1 MILNY
6 GNGSFDLQII
16 VEGWRFIYHS
26 YCVANQFQ
34 LLEMLVGASRG
45 VSHRPP
51 GQIELFH
58 RDMPYVDP
66 AWETKVSLFDRPNDR
81 LLRSIPSPAE
91 NQSADV
97 TLRMYCPWDFSASS
111 SAETWVFAATEW
123 GIITNTVLQAIGVKS
138 IAQTPVNSEV
148 KIITPSAWS
157 KAGLIRSGVEGDR
170 IAVVPLGVDPQIYY
184 PVSGDRRQLLRESF
198 GWSNYFIFL
207 NIGGQTD
214 RKGIRPLLKAFAA
227 VVDKYPDA
235 RLVLKGSELLY
246 PSRNEIAEA
255 CRVVL
260 DDAERARV
268 LPRLIYTGSQLSFAQ
283 IAELYQAADVYV
295 SAYLAEG
302 FNLPVL
308 EAAACGLPVI
318 CTEGGPTDDFT
329 RSDFALRIE
338 SKFTAVVI
346 EGETL
351 FMLAPEW
358 EHLTDL
364 MQRAIE
370 LYTLWHIEQRPAA
383 PCRRARSERS
393 RKRQLRPVQR
403 PRSPDLRRR
412 WRYLLVSRHQDP
424 HCRHQHA

>member
-1 MILNY
+1 M
-6 GNGSFDLQII
+6 QII

-34 LLEMLVGASRG
+34 LLEMLD
-45 VSHRPP
+45 RPR

-81 LLRSIPSPAE
+81 LLRSIPSPAV
-91 NQSADV
+91 NQPADV
-97 TLRMYCPWDFSASS
+97 TLRMHCPWDFSASS

-123 GIITNTVLQAIGVKS
+123 GIITSTVLQAIGVRS
-138 IAQTPVNSEV
+138 IAQTAVNSET

-246 PSRNEIAEA
+246 PSRDEIAEA

-318 CTEGGPTDDFT
+318 CTAGGPTDDFT

-370 LYTLWHIEQRPAA
+370 QPEIAA
-383 PCRRARSERS
+383 RARVAGPGFMADNFTWRRS
-393 RKRQLRPVQR
+393 VDRLLEVMGGYRKSDDKSIFEPIIL
-403 PRSPDLRRR
+403 
-412 WRYLLVSRHQDP
+412 
-424 HCRHQHA
+424 

>member
-1 MILNY
+1 MK
-6 GNGSFDLQII
+6 II

-34 LLEMLVGASRG
+34 LLEMLVG
-45 VSHRPP
+45 VSHRPR

-58 RDMPYVDP
+58 RDMPYVDS
-66 AWETKVSLFDRPNDR
+66 AWETKVSLFDRPNDA
-81 LLRSIPSPAE
+81 LLRSIPSPAA

-97 TLRMYCPWDFSASS
+97 TLRMYCPWNFAASS

-138 IAQTPVNSEV
+138 IAQTAVNSEA

-184 PVSGDRRQLLRESF
+184 PVSGDRRQLLRQSF

-227 VVDKYPDA
+227 VADKYPHA

-246 PSRNEIAEA
+246 PSRDEIAEA

-268 LPRLIYTGSQLSFAQ
+268 LPRLIYTGSQLSFAR

-295 SAYLAEG
+295 SPYLAEG

-318 CTEGGPTDDFT
+318 CTAGGPTDDFT

-338 SKFTAVVI
+338 SKFTAVAI
-346 EGETL
+346 GGETL

-364 MQRAIE
+364 MRRAIE
-370 LYTLWHIEQRPAA
+370 QPGIAA
-383 PCRRARSERS
+383 KARVAGPGFVADNFTWRRSVDRLLEVVGGDK
-393 RKRQLRPVQR
+393 KREEKSIFEPIIL
-403 PRSPDLRRR
+403 
-412 WRYLLVSRHQDP
+412 
-424 HCRHQHA
+424 

>member
-1 MILNY
+1 M
-6 GNGSFDLQII
+6 QII

-34 LLEMLVGASRG
+34 LLEMHARRSYPVGN
-45 VSHRPP
+45 RPR

-58 RDMPYVDP
+58 RDMPYIDA
-66 AWETKVSLFDRPNDR
+66 AWETKISLFDRPNET
-81 LLRSIPSPAE
+81 LLRSIKSPAA

-97 TLRMYCPWDFSASS
+97 TLRMYCPWDFSGSS
-111 SAETWVFAATEW
+111 SAATWVFAATEW
-123 GIITNTVLQAIGVKS
+123 GIVTSTVLQAMGVKS
-138 IAQTPVNSEV
+138 IAQTPVNSET

-157 KAGLIRSGVEGDR
+157 KAGLIRSGVEADR
-170 IAVVPLGVDPQIYY
+170 IAVVPLGVDPKIYY
-184 PVSGDRRQLLRESF
+184 PVSGDRRQSLRQSF

-246 PSRNEIAEA
+246 PSRHEIAEA
-255 CRVVL
+255 SRVVL

-283 IAELYQAADVYV
+283 IAEFYQAADAYV
-295 SAYLAEG
+295 SPYLAEG

-318 CTEGGPTDDFT
+318 CTQGGPTDDFT

-338 SKFTAVVI
+338 SKLTAVASD
-346 EGETL
+346 GETL
-351 FMLAPEW
+351 FILAPEW

-364 MQRAIE
+364 MRIAIE
-370 LYTLWHIEQRPAA
+370 QPGIAA
-383 PCRRARSERS
+383 KARFAGPGFVAENFTWRRVVDRLFEVMGGDK
-393 RKRQLRPVQR
+393 KREEKSIFEPIIL
-403 PRSPDLRRR
+403 
-412 WRYLLVSRHQDP
+412 
-424 HCRHQHA
+424 

>member
-1 MILNY
+1 MIIRLIFNSKSE
-6 GNGSFDLQII
+6 SFELQII

-34 LLEMLVGASRG
+34 LLEMHARRSYPVGSR
-45 VSHRPP
+45 RR

-58 RDMPYVDP
+58 RDMPYIDA
-66 AWETKVSLFDRPNDR
+66 AWETKISLFDRPNET
-81 LLRSIPSPAE
+81 LLRSIKNPAV

-97 TLRMYCPWDFSASS
+97 TLRMYCPWDFSASR
-111 SAETWVFAATEW
+111 SAQTWVFAATEW
-123 GIITNTVLQAIGVKS
+123 GIVTSSVLQAMGVKS
-138 IAQTPVNSEV
+138 IAETPVNSET

-157 KAGLIRSGVEGDR
+157 KAGLIRSGVGADR

-184 PVSGDRRQLLRESF
+184 PAAGDRRQSLRESF

-246 PSRNEIAEA
+246 PSRDEIAEA

-260 DDAERARV
+260 NDAERARV

-283 IAELYQAADVYV
+283 IAEFYQAADAYV
-295 SAYLAEG
+295 SPYLAEG

-318 CTEGGPTDDFT
+318 CTAGGPTDDFT
-329 RSDFALRIE
+329 RSNFAQRIE
-338 SKFTAVVI
+338 STFKAVASD
-346 EGETL
+346 GETL
-351 FMLAPEW
+351 FILAPEW

-364 MQRAIE
+364 MQGAIE
-370 LYTLWHIEQRPAA
+370 QPGIAAKARVAGPAFVA
-383 PCRRARSERS
+383 ENFTWRRVVDRLLEVMGGDKKREERS
-393 RKRQLRPVQR
+393 IFEPIIL
-403 PRSPDLRRR
+403 
-412 WRYLLVSRHQDP
+412 
-424 HCRHQHA
+424 

>member
-1 MILNY
+1 
-6 GNGSFDLQII
+6 
-16 VEGWRFIYHS
+16 
-26 YCVANQFQ
+26 
-34 LLEMLVGASRG
+34 
-45 VSHRPP
+45 
-51 GQIELFH
+51 
-58 RDMPYVDP
+58 MPYVDA
-66 AWETKVSLFDRPNDR
+66 AWETKVSLFDRPNET

-97 TLRMYCPWDFSASS
+97 TLRMYCPWDFAASS

-123 GIITNTVLQAIGVKS
+123 GIITPTVLQAIGVRS

-157 KAGLIRSGVEGDR
+157 KAGLIRSGVEADR
-170 IAVVPLGVDPQIYY
+170 IAVVPLGVDPHIYY
-184 PVSGDRRQLLRESF
+184 PVSGDRRQLLRQSF

-246 PSRNEIAEA
+246 PSRDEIAEA

-268 LPRLIYTGSQLSFAQ
+268 LPRLIYTGSQLSFAR

-318 CTEGGPTDDFT
+318 CTAGGPTDDFT

-338 SKFTAVVI
+338 SKFTAVEI
-346 EGETL
+346 EG
-351 FMLAPEW
+351 
-358 EHLTDL
+358 
-364 MQRAIE
+364 
-370 LYTLWHIEQRPAA
+370 
-383 PCRRARSERS
+383 
-393 RKRQLRPVQR
+393 
-403 PRSPDLRRR
+403 
-412 WRYLLVSRHQDP
+412 
-424 HCRHQHA
+424 

>member
-1 MILNY
+1 M
-6 GNGSFDLQII
+6 QII

-34 LLEMLVGASRG
+34 LLEMLVGVSRG

-111 SAETWVFAATEW
+111 STETWVFAATEW
-123 GIITNTVLQAIGVKS
+123 GIITSTVLQAIGVRS
-138 IAQTPVNSEV
+138 IAQTPVNSET

-246 PSRNEIAEA
+246 PSRDEIAEA

-260 DDAERARV
+260 GDAERARV

-295 SAYLAEG
+295 SPYLAEG

-318 CTEGGPTDDFT
+318 CTAGGPTDDFT

-370 LYTLWHIEQRPAA
+370 QPGIAA
-383 PCRRARSERS
+383 RARVAGPGFVADNFTWGRS
-393 RKRQLRPVQR
+393 VDRLLEVMGGNKRRVEKSIFEPIIL
-403 PRSPDLRRR
+403 
-412 WRYLLVSRHQDP
+412 
-424 HCRHQHA
+424 

>member
-1 MILNY
+1 
-6 GNGSFDLQII
+6 LQII

-26 YCVANQFQ
+26 YCIVNQFQ
-34 LLEMLVGASRG
+34 LLEMLARPRG
-45 VSHRPP
+45 E
-51 GQIELFH
+51 IELFH
-58 RDMPYVDP
+58 RDMPYIDA
-66 AWETKVSLFDRPNDR
+66 AWETKISLFDRPKET
-81 LLRSIPSPAE
+81 LLRSIPNPGE
-91 NQSADV
+91 NQSGGV
-97 TLRMYCPWDFSASS
+97 TLRMHCPWDFSASS
-111 SAETWVFAATEW
+111 SAQTWVFAATEW
-123 GIITNTVLQAIGVKS
+123 GVITRSVLDAIGVRS
-138 IAQTPVNSEV
+138 IVQTPVNSEV

-170 IAVVPLGVDPQIYY
+170 IAVVPLGVDPEIYY
-184 PVSGDRRQLLRESF
+184 PVSGEKRQLLRESF

-246 PSRNEIAEA
+246 PSRDDIAEA

-260 DDAERARV
+260 NEAERARV

-308 EAAACGLPVI
+308 EAAACGLPII

-338 SKFTAVVI
+338 SKFTAVVTD
-346 EGETL
+346 GETL

-370 LYTLWHIEQRPAA
+370 QPEIAA
-383 PCRRARSERS
+383 RARVAGPGFVADNFTWGRS
-393 RKRQLRPVQR
+393 VDR
-403 PRSPDLRRR
+403 
-412 WRYLLVSRHQDP
+412 LLEVMGGNKKGEKKSIFEP
-424 HCRHQHA
+424 IIL

>member
-1 MILNY
+1 
-6 GNGSFDLQII
+6 
-16 VEGWRFIYHS
+16 
-26 YCVANQFQ
+26 
-34 LLEMLVGASRG
+34 MLVGVSRG

-58 RDMPYVDP
+58 RDTPYVDA

-81 LLRSIPSPAE
+81 LLRSIPSPRE

-97 TLRMYCPWDFSASS
+97 TLRMHCPWDFAASS
-111 SAETWVFAATEW
+111 STETWVFAATEW
-123 GIITNTVLQAIGVKS
+123 GIITSTVLQAIGVKS

-170 IAVVPLGVDPQIYY
+170 IAVVPLGVDPHIYY

-246 PSRNEIAEA
+246 PSRDEIAEA

-260 DDAERARV
+260 NDAERARV

-283 IAELYQAADVYV
+283 IAEIYQAADVYV

-308 EAAACGLPVI
+308 EAVACGLPVI

-338 SKFTAVVI
+338 SKLTAVVI

-370 LYTLWHIEQRPAA
+370 QPGIAA
-383 PCRRARSERS
+383 RARVADPGFVADNFSWGRSVDRLLEVMGGDKRSEEKS
-393 RKRQLRPVQR
+393 IFEPIIL
-403 PRSPDLRRR
+403 
-412 WRYLLVSRHQDP
+412 
-424 HCRHQHA
+424 

>member
-1 MILNY
+1 M
-6 GNGSFDLQII
+6 QII

-26 YCVANQFQ
+26 YCIVNQFQ
-34 LLEMLVGASRG
+34 LLEMLARPRG
-45 VSHRPP
+45 E
-51 GQIELFH
+51 IELFH
-58 RDMPYVDP
+58 RDMPYIDA
-66 AWETKVSLFDRPNDR
+66 AWETKISLFDRPKET
-81 LLRSIPSPAE
+81 LLRSIPNPGE
-91 NQSADV
+91 NQSGGV
-97 TLRMYCPWDFSASS
+97 TLRMHCPWDFSASS
-111 SAETWVFAATEW
+111 SAQTWVFAATEW
-123 GIITNTVLQAIGVKS
+123 GVITRSVLDAIGVRS
-138 IAQTPVNSEV
+138 IVQTPVNSEV

-170 IAVVPLGVDPQIYY
+170 IAVVPLGVDPEIYY

-246 PSRNEIAEA
+246 PSRDDIAEA

-260 DDAERARV
+260 NEAERARV

-308 EAAACGLPVI
+308 EAAACGLPII

-370 LYTLWHIEQRPAA
+370 QPEIAA
-383 PCRRARSERS
+383 RARVAGPRFVADNFTWGRS
-393 RKRQLRPVQR
+393 VDR
-403 PRSPDLRRR
+403 
-412 WRYLLVSRHQDP
+412 LLEVMGGNKKGEKKSIFEP
-424 HCRHQHA
+424 IIL

>member
-1 MILNY
+1 M
-6 GNGSFDLQII
+6 QII

-34 LLEMLVGASRG
+34 LLEMLD
-45 VSHRPP
+45 RPP

-66 AWETKVSLFDRPNDR
+66 AWETKISLFDRPNDR
-81 LLRSIPSPAE
+81 LLHSIPSPAE

-97 TLRMYCPWDFSASS
+97 TLRMHCPWDFSASS
-111 SAETWVFAATEW
+111 STETWVFAATEW
-123 GIITNTVLQAIGVKS
+123 GIVTSTVLQAIGVRS
-138 IAQTPVNSEV
+138 IAETPVNSET

-184 PVSGDRRQLLRESF
+184 PLSGDRRQLLRQSF

-246 PSRNEIAEA
+246 PSRDEIAEA

-268 LPRLIYTGSQLSFAQ
+268 LPRLIYTGSQLSFAR

-318 CTEGGPTDDFT
+318 CTAGGPTDDFT

-346 EGETL
+346 EAETL

-370 LYTLWHIEQRPAA
+370 QPGIAA
-383 PCRRARSERS
+383 RARVAGPGFVADNFTWRRSVDRLLEVMGGYRKSEDKS
-393 RKRQLRPVQR
+393 IFEPIIL
-403 PRSPDLRRR
+403 
-412 WRYLLVSRHQDP
+412 
-424 HCRHQHA
+424 

>member
-1 MILNY
+1 M
-6 GNGSFDLQII
+6 QII

-34 LLEMLVGASRG
+34 LLEMLD
-45 VSHRPP
+45 RPR

-58 RDMPYVDP
+58 RDMPYIDP
-66 AWETKVSLFDRPNDR
+66 AWKTKISLFDRPNET
-81 LLRSIPSPAE
+81 LLRSIKSPAV

-97 TLRMYCPWDFSASS
+97 TLRMYCPWNFWASS

-123 GIITNTVLQAIGVKS
+123 GIITRRGLKAIGVKS
-138 IAQTPVNSEV
+138 IAETQVNSEV
-148 KIITPSAWS
+148 KIITPSEWS
-157 KAGLIRSGVEGDR
+157 KAGLIRSGVEADR
-170 IAVVPLGVDPQIYY
+170 IAVVPLGVDPKIYY
-184 PVSGDRRQLLRESF
+184 PLSSDRRQSLRQSF

-227 VVDKYPDA
+227 VVEKYPDA

-246 PSRNEIAEA
+246 PSRDEIAEA

-260 DDAERARV
+260 NDAERARV
-268 LPRLIYTGSQLSFAQ
+268 LPRVIYTGSQLSFAQ
-283 IAELYQAADVYV
+283 IAEFYQAADAYV
-295 SAYLAEG
+295 SPYLAEG

-318 CTEGGPTDDFT
+318 CTAGGPTDDFT
-329 RSDFALRIE
+329 RSDFARHIE
-338 SKFTAVVI
+338 SKFTDLTI
-346 EGETL
+346 DGETL
-351 FMLAPEW
+351 FILAPEL

-370 LYTLWHIEQRPAA
+370 QPGMAAKARVAGPAFVA
-383 PCRRARSERS
+383 ENFTWRRVVDRLFEVI
-393 RKRQLRPVQR
+393 L
-403 PRSPDLRRR
+403 PDKKPNKLN
-412 WRYLLVSRHQDP
+412 YSTFKPIIL
-424 HCRHQHA
+424 

>member
-1 MILNY
+1 M
-6 GNGSFDLQII
+6 QII

-34 LLEMLVGASRG
+34 LLEMLD
-45 VSHRPP
+45 RPR

-81 LLRSIPSPAE
+81 LLRSIPSPAV
-91 NQSADV
+91 NQPADV
-97 TLRMYCPWDFSASS
+97 TLRMHCPWDFSASS

-123 GIITNTVLQAIGVKS
+123 GIITSTVLQAIGVRS

-246 PSRNEIAEA
+246 PSRDEIAEA

-318 CTEGGPTDDFT
+318 CTAGGPTDDFT

-370 LYTLWHIEQRPAA
+370 QPEIAA
-383 PCRRARSERS
+383 RARVAGPGFVADNFTWRRSVDRLLEVMGGYRKSEDKS
-393 RKRQLRPVQR
+393 IFEPIIL
-403 PRSPDLRRR
+403 
-412 WRYLLVSRHQDP
+412 
-424 HCRHQHA
+424 

>member
-1 MILNY
+1 M
-6 GNGSFDLQII
+6 QII

-246 PSRNEIAEA
+246 PSRDEIAEA

-260 DDAERARV
+260 NDAERARV

-295 SAYLAEG
+295 SPYLAEG

-308 EAAACGLPVI
+308 EAVACGLPVI

-370 LYTLWHIEQRPAA
+370 QPEI
-383 PCRRARSERS
+383 RARARVAGPVFVADNFTWRRSVDRLLDVMGGDKKSEKKS
-393 RKRQLRPVQR
+393 IFEPIIL
-403 PRSPDLRRR
+403 
-412 WRYLLVSRHQDP
+412 
-424 HCRHQHA
+424 

>member
-1 MILNY
+1 MMN
-6 GNGSFDLQII
+6 
-16 VEGWRFIYHS
+16 RP
-26 YCVANQFQ
+26 
-34 LLEMLVGASRG
+34 RG
-45 VSHRPP
+45 E
-51 GQIELFH
+51 IELFH
-58 RDMPYVDP
+58 RDMPYIDA
-66 AWETKVSLFDRPNDR
+66 AWETKISLFDRPNQA
-81 LLRSIPSPAE
+81 LLRSIPGPAV

-97 TLRMYCPWDFSASS
+97 TLRMHCPWDFSASS

-123 GIITNTVLQAIGVKS
+123 GVITRSVLDAIGVRS
-138 IAQTPVNSEV
+138 IVQTPVNSQV

-157 KAGLIRSGVEGDR
+157 KAGLIRSGVEADR

-184 PVSGDRRQLLRESF
+184 PAEGDRRQSLRDSF

-227 VVDKYPDA
+227 VVDKYPHA

-246 PSRNEIAEA
+246 PSRDEIAEA

-268 LPRLIYTGSQLSFAQ
+268 LPRLIYTGTQLSFAQ
-283 IAELYQAADVYV
+283 VAELYQAADVYV
-295 SAYLAEG
+295 SPYLAEG

-308 EAAACGLPVI
+308 EAAACGLLVI
-318 CTEGGPTDDFT
+318 CTAGGPTDDFT

-364 MQRAIE
+364 MQSAID
-370 LYTLWHIEQRPAA
+370 RPEIAA
-383 PCRRARSERS
+383 NARIAGPAFVAEHFSWRRGVDRLFEVIGGDKQSEDQS
-393 RKRQLRPVQR
+393 IFEPIIL
-403 PRSPDLRRR
+403 
-412 WRYLLVSRHQDP
+412 
-424 HCRHQHA
+424 

>member
-1 MILNY
+1 M
-6 GNGSFDLQII
+6 QII

-34 LLEMLVGASRG
+34 LLEMLA
-45 VSHRPP
+45 RPR

-58 RDMPYVDP
+58 RDMPYIDP
-66 AWETKVSLFDRPNDR
+66 AWETKISLFDRRNET
-81 LLRSIPSPAE
+81 LLRSIRSPVV

-111 SAETWVFAATEW
+111 SAATWVFAATEW
-123 GIITNTVLQAIGVKS
+123 GIVTSTVLQAMEVKS
-138 IAQTPVNSEV
+138 IAQTRVNSEV

-157 KAGLIRSGVEGDR
+157 KAGLIRSGVEADR

-184 PVSGDRRQLLRESF
+184 PAAGDRRQSLRQTF

-246 PSRNEIAEA
+246 PSRDEIAEA

-260 DDAERARV
+260 SDAERARV
-268 LPRLIYTGSQLSFAQ
+268 LPRLIYTGNQLSFAQ
-283 IAELYQAADVYV
+283 IAEFYQAADAYV
-295 SAYLAEG
+295 SPYLAEG

-318 CTEGGPTDDFT
+318 CTAGGPTDDFT
-329 RSDFALRIE
+329 RSDFALQIE
-338 SKFTAVVI
+338 SKFTAVVS

-351 FMLAPEW
+351 FILAPEW

-364 MQRAIE
+364 MRRAIE
-370 LYTLWHIEQRPAA
+370 QPGIAA
-383 PCRRARSERS
+383 RARVAGPAFVAENFTWRCGVDRLLEVIGGDKKSEEKS
-393 RKRQLRPVQR
+393 FFEPIIL
-403 PRSPDLRRR
+403 
-412 WRYLLVSRHQDP
+412 
-424 HCRHQHA
+424 

>member
-1 MILNY
+1 M
-6 GNGSFDLQII
+6 QII
-16 VEGWRFIYHS
+16 VECWRFICHS
-26 YCVANQFQ
+26 YCVFNQFQ
-34 LLEMLVGASRG
+34 LLEMLVGVSRG
-45 VSHRPP
+45 VSHRPR

-58 RDMPYVDP
+58 RDMPYVDA

-81 LLRSIPSPAE
+81 LLRSIPSPRE

-97 TLRMYCPWDFSASS
+97 TLRMHCPWDFAASS
-111 SAETWVFAATEW
+111 STETWVFAATEW
-123 GIITNTVLQAIGVKS
+123 GIITSTVLQAIGVKS

-170 IAVVPLGVDPQIYY
+170 IAVVPLGVDPHIYY

-246 PSRNEIAEA
+246 PSRDEIAEA

-260 DDAERARV
+260 NDAERARV

-283 IAELYQAADVYV
+283 IAEIYQAADVYV

-308 EAAACGLPVI
+308 EAVACGLPVI

-370 LYTLWHIEQRPAA
+370 QPEIGA
-383 PCRRARSERS
+383 RARVAGPGFVADNFS
-393 RKRQLRPVQR
+393 
-403 PRSPDLRRR
+403 
-412 WRYLLVSRHQDP
+412 WRG
-424 HCRHQHA
+424 

>member
-1 MILNY
+1 MK
-6 GNGSFDLQII
+6 II

-34 LLEMLVGASRG
+34 LLEMLVG
-45 VSHRPP
+45 VSHRPR

-58 RDMPYVDP
+58 RDMPYVDS
-66 AWETKVSLFDRPNDR
+66 AWETKVSLFDRPNDA
-81 LLRSIPSPAE
+81 LLRSIPSPAA

-97 TLRMYCPWDFSASS
+97 TLRMYCPWNFAASS

-138 IAQTPVNSEV
+138 IAQTAVNSEA

-184 PVSGDRRQLLRESF
+184 PVSGDRRQLLRQSF

-227 VVDKYPDA
+227 VADKYPHA

-246 PSRNEIAEA
+246 PSRDEIAEA

-268 LPRLIYTGSQLSFAQ
+268 LPRLIYTGSQLSFAR

-295 SAYLAEG
+295 SPYLAEG

-318 CTEGGPTDDFT
+318 CTAGGPTDDFT

-338 SKFTAVVI
+338 SKFTAVAI
-346 EGETL
+346 GGETL

-364 MQRAIE
+364 MCGAIE
-370 LYTLWHIEQRPAA
+370 QPGIAA
-383 PCRRARSERS
+383 KARVAGPGFVADNFTWRRSVDRLLEVVEGDK
-393 RKRQLRPVQR
+393 KREEKSIFEPIIL
-403 PRSPDLRRR
+403 
-412 WRYLLVSRHQDP
+412 
-424 HCRHQHA
+424 

>member
-1 MILNY
+1 M
-6 GNGSFDLQII
+6 QII
-16 VEGWRFIYHS
+16 VEGWHFISHS

-34 LLEMLVGASRG
+34 LLEMMKRPRG
-45 VSHRPP
+45 K
-51 GQIELFH
+51 IELFH
-58 RDMPYVDP
+58 RDMPYIDA
-66 AWETKVSLFDRPNDR
+66 AWETKISLFDRQNES
-81 LLRSIPSPAE
+81 LLRSIPSPAL

-97 TLRMYCPWDFSASS
+97 TLRMHCPWDFRASS
-111 SAETWVFAATEW
+111 SAQTWVFAATEW
-123 GIITNTVLQAIGVKS
+123 GVITRSVLDAIGVRS
-138 IAQTPVNSEV
+138 IVQTPVNSEV

-157 KAGLIRSGVEGDR
+157 KAGLIRSGIEGDR

-184 PVSGDRRQLLRESF
+184 PAAGDRRQSLRESF

-207 NIGGQTD
+207 NIGGQTA

-227 VVDKYPDA
+227 VVDKYPHA

-246 PSRNEIAEA
+246 PSRDEIAEA

-260 DDAERARV
+260 SDAERARV

-283 IAELYQAADVYV
+283 IAEFYQAADVYV
-295 SAYLAEG
+295 SPYLAEG

-318 CTEGGPTDDFT
+318 CTAGGPTDDFT
-329 RSDFALRIE
+329 RSDFARRIE
-338 SKFTAVVI
+338 SKFTAVAI

-364 MQRAIE
+364 MQSAID
-370 LYTLWHIEQRPAA
+370 RPEIAA
-383 PCRRARSERS
+383 NARVAGPGFVAEHFSWRRGVDRLLEVIAGDKKSEDKS
-393 RKRQLRPVQR
+393 IFEPIIL
-403 PRSPDLRRR
+403 
-412 WRYLLVSRHQDP
+412 
-424 HCRHQHA
+424 

>member
-1 MILNY
+1 M
-6 GNGSFDLQII
+6 QII

-34 LLEMLVGASRG
+34 LLEMLVGVSRG
-45 VSHRPP
+45 VSHRPR

-58 RDMPYVDP
+58 RDIPYVDA
-66 AWETKVSLFDRPNDR
+66 AWETKVSLFDRANDR
-81 LLRSIPSPAE
+81 LLRSIPSPAV
-91 NQSADV
+91 NQPADV

-111 SAETWVFAATEW
+111 SAATWVFAATEW
-123 GIITNTVLQAIGVKS
+123 GIITSKVLQAIGVRS

-246 PSRNEIAEA
+246 PSRDEIAEA

-260 DDAERARV
+260 NDAERARV
-268 LPRLIYTGSQLSFAQ
+268 LPRLIYTGNQLSFAQ
-283 IAELYQAADVYV
+283 IAEFYQAADVYV
-295 SAYLAEG
+295 SPYLAEG

-308 EAAACGLPVI
+308 EAVACGLPVI

-338 SKFTAVVI
+338 SKFMAVAI

-370 LYTLWHIEQRPAA
+370 QPEIKA
-383 PCRRARSERS
+383 RARVAGPGFVADNFTWGRSVDRLLEVMGGNKKSEKKS
-393 RKRQLRPVQR
+393 IFEPIIL
-403 PRSPDLRRR
+403 
-412 WRYLLVSRHQDP
+412 
-424 HCRHQHA
+424 

>member
-1 MILNY
+1 M
-6 GNGSFDLQII
+6 QII

-34 LLEMLVGASRG
+34 LLEMLD
-45 VSHRPP
+45 RPRS
-51 GQIELFH
+51 QIELFH
-58 RDMPYVDP
+58 RDMPYIDA
-66 AWETKVSLFDRPNDR
+66 AWETKISLFDSPNET
-81 LLRSIPSPAE
+81 LLRSIKSPAV

-111 SAETWVFAATEW
+111 SAQTWIFAATEW
-123 GIITNTVLQAIGVKS
+123 GIVTSTVLQAMGVKS
-138 IAQTPVNSEV
+138 IAQTAVNSET

-157 KAGLIRSGVEGDR
+157 KAGLIRSGVEEDR
-170 IAVVPLGVDPQIYY
+170 IAVVPLGVDLQIYY
-184 PVSGDRRQLLRESF
+184 PAAGDRRQSLRQSF

-235 RLVLKGSELLY
+235 RLVLKGSEVLY
-246 PSRNEIAEA
+246 PSRDEIAEA

-260 DDAERARV
+260 NDAERARV

-283 IAELYQAADVYV
+283 IAEFYQAADAYV
-295 SAYLAEG
+295 SPYLAEG

-318 CTEGGPTDDFT
+318 CTAGGPTDDFT
-329 RSDFALRIE
+329 GSNFAQRIE
-338 SKFTAVVI
+338 SKFTAVVSD
-346 EGETL
+346 GETL
-351 FMLAPEW
+351 FILAPEW

-364 MQRAIE
+364 MQGAIE
-370 LYTLWHIEQRPAA
+370 QPGIAAKARVAGPAFVA
-383 PCRRARSERS
+383 ENFTWRRVVDRLLEVMGGDKK
-393 RKRQLRPVQR
+393 RKEKSIFEPIIL
-403 PRSPDLRRR
+403 
-412 WRYLLVSRHQDP
+412 
-424 HCRHQHA
+424 

>member
-1 MILNY
+1 M
-6 GNGSFDLQII
+6 QII

-34 LLEMLVGASRG
+34 LLEMLA
-45 VSHRPP
+45 RPRE
-51 GQIELFH
+51 QIELFH
-58 RDMPYVDP
+58 RDMPYIDP
-66 AWETKVSLFDRPNDR
+66 AWKTKISLFDRPNET
-81 LLRSIPSPAE
+81 LLRSIKSPAV

-97 TLRMYCPWDFSASS
+97 TLRMYCPWNFAASS

-123 GIITNTVLQAIGVKS
+123 GIITSTVLQGIGVRS
-138 IAQTPVNSEV
+138 IAQTPVNSEA

-184 PVSGDRRQLLRESF
+184 PLSSDRRQLLRQSF

-246 PSRNEIAEA
+246 PSRDEIAEA

-260 DDAERARV
+260 NDAERARV
-268 LPRLIYTGSQLSFAQ
+268 LPRLIYTGGQLSFAQ
-283 IAELYQAADVYV
+283 IAEFYQAADVYV
-295 SAYLAEG
+295 SPYLAEG

-329 RSDFALRIE
+329 RSDFAQRIE
-338 SKFTAVVI
+338 SKFTAVAR

-351 FMLAPEW
+351 FILAPEW

-364 MQRAIE
+364 MRIAIE
-370 LYTLWHIEQRPAA
+370 QPGIAA
-383 PCRRARSERS
+383 KARVAGPGFVAENFTWRRAVDRLLEVI
-393 RKRQLRPVQR
+393 L
-403 PRSPDLRRR
+403 PDKKQEKIESSTFEPIIL
-412 WRYLLVSRHQDP
+412 
-424 HCRHQHA
+424 

>member
-1 MILNY
+1 M
-6 GNGSFDLQII
+6 QII

-34 LLEMLVGASRG
+34 LLEMLVDASRG
-45 VSHRPP
+45 VSHRPR

-66 AWETKVSLFDRPNDR
+66 AWETKVSLFDRPNER
-81 LLRSIPSPAE
+81 LLRSIPSPAV

-123 GIITNTVLQAIGVKS
+123 GIITSTVLQAMGIRS
-138 IAQTPVNSEV
+138 IAQTRVNSEV
-148 KIITPSAWS
+148 KIITPSEWS
-157 KAGLIRSGVEGDR
+157 KTGLIRSGVEGDR

-184 PVSGDRRQLLRESF
+184 PISGDRRQLLRESF

-246 PSRNEIAEA
+246 PSRDDIAEA

-318 CTEGGPTDDFT
+318 CTAGGPTDDFT

-338 SKFTAVVI
+338 SKFMAVVI
-346 EGETL
+346 EEETL
-351 FMLAPEW
+351 FILAPQW

-364 MQRAIE
+364 MCRAIE
-370 LYTLWHIEQRPAA
+370 QPEIATKARVAGPSFVADNFTW
-383 PCRRARSERS
+383 RRSVDRLLEVMGGDK
-393 RKRQLRPVQR
+393 KREEKSIFEPIIL
-403 PRSPDLRRR
+403 
-412 WRYLLVSRHQDP
+412 
-424 HCRHQHA
+424 

>member
-1 MILNY
+1 M
-6 GNGSFDLQII
+6 QII

-34 LLEMLVGASRG
+34 LLEMLVGVSRG
-45 VSHRPP
+45 VSHRPR

-81 LLRSIPSPAE
+81 LLRSIPSPAV
-91 NQSADV
+91 NQPADV
-97 TLRMYCPWDFSASS
+97 TLRMHCPWDFAASS

-123 GIITNTVLQAIGVKS
+123 GIITSTVLQAIGVRS
-138 IAQTPVNSEV
+138 IAQTAVNSET

-198 GWSNYFIFL
+198 GWLNYFIFL

-246 PSRNEIAEA
+246 PSRDEIAEA

-318 CTEGGPTDDFT
+318 CTAGGPTDDFT

-370 LYTLWHIEQRPAA
+370 QPEIAA
-383 PCRRARSERS
+383 RARVAGPGFVADNFTWRRS
-393 RKRQLRPVQR
+393 VDRLLEVMGGYRKSDDKSIFEPIIL
-403 PRSPDLRRR
+403 
-412 WRYLLVSRHQDP
+412 
-424 HCRHQHA
+424 

>member
-1 MILNY
+1 M
-6 GNGSFDLQII
+6 QII

-34 LLEMLVGASRG
+34 LLEMLA
-45 VSHRPP
+45 RPR

-58 RDMPYVDP
+58 RDMPYIDA
-66 AWETKVSLFDRPNDR
+66 AWETKISLFDRPNET
-81 LLRSIPSPAE
+81 LLRSIKIPAV

-97 TLRMYCPWDFSASS
+97 TLRIYCPWDFSASH
-111 SAETWVFAATEW
+111 SAQTWVFAATEW
-123 GIITNTVLQAIGVKS
+123 GIVTSSVLQAMGVKS
-138 IAQTPVNSEV
+138 IAETPVNSET

-157 KAGLIRSGVEGDR
+157 KAGLIRSGVEADR
-170 IAVVPLGVDPQIYY
+170 IAVVPLGVDPKIYY
-184 PVSGDRRQLLRESF
+184 PAAGDRRQSLRESF

-246 PSRNEIAEA
+246 PSRDEIAEA

-260 DDAERARV
+260 NDAERARV

-283 IAELYQAADVYV
+283 IAEFYQAADAYV
-295 SAYLAEG
+295 SPYLAEG

-318 CTEGGPTDDFT
+318 CTAGGPTDDLT
-329 RSDFALRIE
+329 RSNFAQRIE
-338 SKFTAVVI
+338 SKFTAVVSD
-346 EGETL
+346 GETL
-351 FMLAPEW
+351 FILAPEW

-370 LYTLWHIEQRPAA
+370 EPGIAAKARVAGPAFVAENFTWRRVVDRLLEVMGGDKKIEEKSIFEPII
-383 PCRRARSERS
+383 
-393 RKRQLRPVQR
+393 L
-403 PRSPDLRRR
+403 
-412 WRYLLVSRHQDP
+412 
-424 HCRHQHA
+424 

>member
-1 MILNY
+1 M
-6 GNGSFDLQII
+6 QII
-16 VEGWRFIYHS
+16 VEGWRFICHS

-34 LLEMLVGASRG
+34 LLEMLVKRSYPVGN
-45 VSHRPP
+45 RPR

-58 RDMPYVDP
+58 RDMPYIDA
-66 AWETKVSLFDRPNDR
+66 AWETKFSLFDRPNET
-81 LLRSIPSPAE
+81 LLRSINSPAV

-111 SAETWVFAATEW
+111 SAATWVFAATEW
-123 GIITNTVLQAIGVKS
+123 GIVTSSVLQGMGVKS
-138 IAQTPVNSEV
+138 IAQTPVNSEA

-184 PVSGDRRQLLRESF
+184 PLSGDRRQLLRQSF

-246 PSRNEIAEA
+246 PSRDEIAEA
-255 CRVVL
+255 SRVVL
-260 DDAERARV
+260 NDAERARV

-283 IAELYQAADVYV
+283 IAEFYQAADVYV
-295 SAYLAEG
+295 SPYLAEG

-308 EAAACGLPVI
+308 EAAACGLPII

-329 RSDFALRIE
+329 RSDFAQRIE
-338 SKFTAVVI
+338 SKFTAVTI

-351 FMLAPEW
+351 FILAPEW

-364 MQRAIE
+364 MRRAIE
-370 LYTLWHIEQRPAA
+370 QPAIA
-383 PCRRARSERS
+383 AKARVAGPGFVAENFTWRRAVDRLLEVILPY
-393 RKRQLRPVQR
+393 KKQEKI
-403 PRSPDLRRR
+403 DLSTFEPII
-412 WRYLLVSRHQDP
+412 L
-424 HCRHQHA
+424 

>member
-1 MILNY
+1 
-6 GNGSFDLQII
+6 LQII

-26 YCVANQFQ
+26 YCVVNQFQ

-58 RDMPYVDP
+58 RDMPYVDA

-81 LLRSIPSPAE
+81 LLRSIPSPAV

-97 TLRMYCPWDFSASS
+97 TLRMHCPWDFSASS

-138 IAQTPVNSEV
+138 IAQTAVNSEV

-157 KAGLIRSGVEGDR
+157 KTGLIRSGVEGDR
-170 IAVVPLGVDPQIYY
+170 IAVVPLGIDPQIYY
-184 PVSGDRRQLLRESF
+184 PISGDRRQLLRESF

-295 SAYLAEG
+295 SPYLAEG

-318 CTEGGPTDDFT
+318 CTAGGPTDDFT

-370 LYTLWHIEQRPAA
+370 QPGIAA
-383 PCRRARSERS
+383 RARVAGPGFVADNFSWGRSVDRLLEVMGGDKKSEKKS
-393 RKRQLRPVQR
+393 IFEPIIL
-403 PRSPDLRRR
+403 
-412 WRYLLVSRHQDP
+412 
-424 HCRHQHA
+424 

>member
-1 MILNY
+1 M
-6 GNGSFDLQII
+6 QII

-34 LLEMLVGASRG
+34 LLEMLA
-45 VSHRPP
+45 RPP

-58 RDMPYVDP
+58 RDMPYIDA
-66 AWETKVSLFDRPNDR
+66 AWETKISLFDRPNEI
-81 LLRSIPSPAE
+81 LLRSIKSPSV

-111 SAETWVFAATEW
+111 SAQTWVFVATEW
-123 GIITNTVLQAIGVKS
+123 GIVTSTLLQAMGVKS
-138 IAQTPVNSEV
+138 IAETPVNSET

-157 KAGLIRSGVEGDR
+157 KAGLIRSGVEADR

-184 PVSGDRRQLLRESF
+184 PAAGDRRQSLRQSL

-235 RLVLKGSELLY
+235 RLVLKGSEVLY
-246 PSRNEIAEA
+246 PSRDEIAEA

-260 DDAERARV
+260 NDAERARV

-283 IAELYQAADVYV
+283 IAEFYQAADVYV
-295 SAYLAEG
+295 SPYLAEG

-318 CTEGGPTDDFT
+318 CTAGGPTDDFT
-329 RSDFALRIE
+329 RSNFAQRIE
-338 SKFTAVVI
+338 SKFTAVVSD
-346 EGETL
+346 GETGASR
-351 FMLAPEW
+351 F
-358 EHLTDL
+358 LTKHN
-364 MQRAIE
+364 
-370 LYTLWHIEQRPAA
+370 Y
-383 PCRRARSERS
+383 SF
-393 RKRQLRPVQR
+393 
-403 PRSPDLRRR
+403 
-412 WRYLLVSRHQDP
+412 
-424 HCRHQHA
+424 

>member
-1 MILNY
+1 M
-6 GNGSFDLQII
+6 QII

-34 LLEMLVGASRG
+34 LLEMLTRPRG
-45 VSHRPP
+45 N
-51 GQIELFH
+51 IEVFH
-58 RDMPYVDP
+58 RDMPYVDR
-66 AWETKVSLFDRPNDR
+66 AWETKISLFDRPNEK
-81 LLRSIPSPAE
+81 LLRSIRRPGV

-97 TLRMYCPWDFSASS
+97 TLRMYCPWDFAGSGSAQ
-111 SAETWVFAATEW
+111 TWVFAATEW
-123 GIITNTVLQAIGVKS
+123 GVITRTVLDGIGVRS
-138 IAQTPVNSEV
+138 IVQTPVNSQV
-148 KIITPSAWS
+148 KIITPSVWS

-184 PVSGDRRQLLRESF
+184 PAQGDRRQWLRDRF

-227 VVDKYPDA
+227 VVDKYPHA

-246 PSRNEIAEA
+246 PSRDEIAEA

-268 LPRLIYTGSQLSFAQ
+268 LPRLIYTGNQLSFAQ
-283 IAELYQAADVYV
+283 IAEFYQAADVYV
-295 SAYLAEG
+295 SPYLAEG

-308 EAAACGLPVI
+308 EAAACGLLVI
-318 CTEGGPTDDFT
+318 CTAGGPTDDFT

-338 SKFTAVVI
+338 SKFTAVVVG
-346 EGETL
+346 EETL

-364 MQRAIE
+364 MCTAIE
-370 LYTLWHIEQRPAA
+370 RPELAA
-383 PCRRARSERS
+383 KARVAGPGFAVENFSWRCGVDRLFEVIGGDKQSEKKS
-393 RKRQLRPVQR
+393 IFEPIIL
-403 PRSPDLRRR
+403 
-412 WRYLLVSRHQDP
+412 
-424 HCRHQHA
+424 